1 MMNSKFL
8 TRGRCR
14 HSYLRK
20 TLSKVSLVKDFD
32 QTYVSELGQYLRK
45 TFPTLR
51 DDCKLYIK
59 HEVTIQNRRP
69 DFVIHIP
76 NVALILLE
84 YKTSNVTTKIRREYL
99 TQVLDTFHKFR
110 QSLCASENSNHI
122 RLLSILLIRNSS
134 TRQNKI
140 VCVKNESIPNSCYML
155 WYSWK

>member
-1 MMNSKFL
+1 MNSKFL

-20 TLSKVSLVKDFD
+20 ALNKVVCLKDFD

-45 TFPTLR
+45 IFPTLR
-51 DDCKLYIK
+51 DDCKMYIK
-59 HEVTIQNRRP
+59 DEVTIQNRRP
-69 DFVIHIP
+69 DFVIHVP

-84 YKTSNVTTKIRREYL
+84 YKTSNVTTKLRRKYL
-99 TQVLDTFHKFR
+99 TQVLDTFYKFQ
-110 QSLCASENSNHI
+110 QSLRASENSNHI

-155 WYSWK
+155 

>member
-1 MMNSKFL
+1 MNSKFF

-20 TLSKVSLVKDFD
+20 ALSKVACLKDFD

-69 DFVIHIP
+69 DFVIHVP

-84 YKTSNVTTKIRREYL
+84 YKTSNVTTKVRREYL
-99 TQVLDTFHKFR
+99 TQVLDTYHKFR
-110 QSLCASENSNHI
+110 QSLCANQNSSHI
-122 RLLSILLIRNSS
+122 CSLSILFIRNSL

-140 VCVKNESIPNSCYML
+140 VCVKNESIPNSCYL
-155 WYSWK
+155 I

>member
-51 DDCKLYIK
+51 DDCKMYIK

-69 DFVIHIP
+69 DFVIHVP

-84 YKTSNVTTKIRREYL
+84 YKTSNVTTKVRREYL
-99 TQVLDTFHKFR
+99 TQVLDTFHKFQ
-110 QSLCASENSNHI
+110 QSLGASENSSHI

-140 VCVKNESIPNSCYML
+140 VCVKNESIPNNCYML
-155 WYSWK
+155 